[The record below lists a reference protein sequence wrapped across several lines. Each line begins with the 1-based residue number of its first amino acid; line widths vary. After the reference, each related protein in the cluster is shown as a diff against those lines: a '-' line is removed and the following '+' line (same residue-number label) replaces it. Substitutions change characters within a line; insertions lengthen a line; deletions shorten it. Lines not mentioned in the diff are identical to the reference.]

1 VELEM
6 TKKLSI
12 AQERE
17 LVVWAQAGSR
27 SAMQDLLEAHRPTMT
42 RLARR
47 MLRDGEDVSDAV
59 QEAMLKAA
67 RAIQSFD
74 STRPFAPWLMRIT
87 SNCCVDLIRS
97 ASQRPDSLD
106 AYDIPVADA
115 GADVQCS
122 TETAMLAEALEA
134 LGFRT
139 KRYPFEGV
147 DNLYARLGGA
157 PCLAS
162 PADFP
167 FLFVFG
173 GPHLPQSRPTSNAAD
188 VGRPQNLKVWESK
201 LLRSE
206 ASEITGCQAS

>member
-106 AYDIPVADA
+106 AYDTPVADA
-115 GADVQCS
+115 SADVQCS
-122 TETAMLAEALEA
+122 TETAMLAEALEEAIQRLPERYRSIVEMRHYRHMEVLEIAQELGKPEGTIKSWLFRARA
-134 LGFRT
+134 L
-139 KRYPFEGV
+139 
-147 DNLYARLGGA
+147 
-157 PCLAS
+157 
-162 PADFP
+162 
-167 FLFVFG
+167 
-173 GPHLPQSRPTSNAAD
+173 
-188 VGRPQNLKVWESK
+188 LKVS
-201 LLRSE
+201 LQPAMSE
-206 ASEITGCQAS
+206 GALA

>member
-1 VELEM
+1 M

-106 AYDIPVADA
+106 AYDTPVADA
-115 GADVQCS
+115 SADVQCS
-122 TETAMLAEALEA
+122 TETAMLAEALEEAIQRLPERYRSIVEMRHYRHMEVLEIAQELGKPEGTIKSWLFRARA
-134 LGFRT
+134 L
-139 KRYPFEGV
+139 
-147 DNLYARLGGA
+147 
-157 PCLAS
+157 
-162 PADFP
+162 
-167 FLFVFG
+167 
-173 GPHLPQSRPTSNAAD
+173 
-188 VGRPQNLKVWESK
+188 LKVS
-201 LLRSE
+201 LQPAMSE
-206 ASEITGCQAS
+206 GALA

>member
-1 VELEM
+1 M

-74 STRPFAPWLMRIT
+74 STRPFAPWLMRIA

-106 AYDIPVADA
+106 AYDIPVADT

-122 TETAMLAEALEA
+122 TETAMLAEALEEAIRQLPERYRSIVEMRHYRHMEVLEIAEELGKPEGTIKSWLFRARA
-134 LGFRT
+134 L
-139 KRYPFEGV
+139 
-147 DNLYARLGGA
+147 
-157 PCLAS
+157 
-162 PADFP
+162 
-167 FLFVFG
+167 
-173 GPHLPQSRPTSNAAD
+173 
-188 VGRPQNLKVWESK
+188 LKVS
-201 LLRSE
+201 LQPAMSE
-206 ASEITGCQAS
+206 GALA

>member
-1 VELEM
+1 M

-12 AQERE
+12 AQEKE

-106 AYDIPVADA
+106 AYDIPVADL

-122 TETAMLAEALEA
+122 TETAMLAEALEEAIRQLPERYRSIVEMRHYRHMEVLEIAEELGKPEGTIKSWLFRARA
-134 LGFRT
+134 L
-139 KRYPFEGV
+139 
-147 DNLYARLGGA
+147 
-157 PCLAS
+157 
-162 PADFP
+162 
-167 FLFVFG
+167 
-173 GPHLPQSRPTSNAAD
+173 
-188 VGRPQNLKVWESK
+188 LKVS
-201 LLRSE
+201 LQPAMSE
-206 ASEITGCQAS
+206 GALA

>member
-1 VELEM
+1 M

-115 GADVQCS
+115 SADVQCS
-122 TETAMLAEALEA
+122 TETAMLAEALEEAIQRLPERYRSIVEMRHYRHMEVLEIAQELGKPEGTIKSWLFRARA
-134 LGFRT
+134 L
-139 KRYPFEGV
+139 
-147 DNLYARLGGA
+147 
-157 PCLAS
+157 
-162 PADFP
+162 
-167 FLFVFG
+167 
-173 GPHLPQSRPTSNAAD
+173 
-188 VGRPQNLKVWESK
+188 LKVS
-201 LLRSE
+201 LQPAMSE
-206 ASEITGCQAS
+206 GALA